1 MSSPEA
7 LLSACTTNHEAQLRL
22 TESASGTLS
31 LWENWLKPVRP
42 GAETGDDPAS
52 DDDFQLMR
60 EEINKLSGT
69 DPDLLCTL
77 AEKILCESAKD
88 IRVVTWYT
96 QARLSRD
103 GEKGLAEGILL
114 LVAMLCRYGRHC
126 HPLRPNARKAALE
139 WLNSTKVLDTLSR
152 WPEVDREDASLT
164 AGAVSLLSKAVSD
177 WPENEKP
184 AFAGLCSALENRLA
198 RSGGVTTAALR
209 IAGMTL
215 SFLRRHC

>member
-114 LVAMLCRYGRHC
+114 LVA
-126 HPLRPNARKAALE
+126 
-139 WLNSTKVLDTLSR
+139 
-152 WPEVDREDASLT
+152 
-164 AGAVSLLSKAVSD
+164 
-177 WPENEKP
+177 
-184 AFAGLCSALENRLA
+184 
-198 RSGGVTTAALR
+198 
-209 IAGMTL
+209 
-215 SFLRRHC
+215 